1 MVLDTHSLEA
11 LHELNYEGR
20 KTYMHLLI
28 MLAMSGLSNEEFF
41 ADDIEDSKD
50 SDEEDREKRTYA

>member
-1 MVLDTHSLEA
+1 
-11 LHELNYEGR
+11 
-20 KTYMHLLI
+20 MHLLI